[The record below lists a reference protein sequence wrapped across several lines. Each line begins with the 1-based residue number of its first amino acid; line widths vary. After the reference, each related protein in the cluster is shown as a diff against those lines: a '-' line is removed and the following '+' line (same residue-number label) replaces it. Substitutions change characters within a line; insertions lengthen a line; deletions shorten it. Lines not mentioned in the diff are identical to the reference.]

1 MGKRI
6 KHDLGKTMPPDIT
19 FGSSASETVLEQF
32 GKTVDDD
39 GYIINEETG
48 ERVTTRQGEEIRI
61 EEFGGIGK
69 GSEIFVK
76 NNFNSASDFVEYKY
90 NLK

>member
-1 MGKRI
+1 MSS
-6 KHDLGKTMPPDIT
+6 DIT

-32 GKTVDDD
+32 GKTVDEE
-39 GYIINEETG
+39 GYIIDEETG
-48 ERVTTRQGEEIRI
+48 ERTTTRQGEEIKI

-76 NNFNSASDFVEYKY
+76 NNFNSVADFVEYKHD
-90 NLK
+90 LK